1 MKPIDEETDVQL
13 KLLQSLNRKME
24 DMVETMHKIGVAE
37 YVEMLRH
44 PRRLF
49 WINFWSGVARGLG
62 MAIGFTLLAALV
74 LYLLQHIILL
84 NVPLI
89 GNFIADI
96 VEIVQ
101 RQLGID

>member
-1 MKPIDEETDVQL
+1 MKHTDEDSNVQIE
-13 KLLQSLNRKME
+13 LLENLNRKME
-24 DMVETMHKIGVAE
+24 EMAGNMHKIGVAE
-37 YVEMLRH
+37 YVEMLSH
-44 PRRLF
+44 PRRIF

-62 MAIGFTLLAALV
+62 MAIGFTLLAAVV